1 MPRKS
6 RKLQSPRRQKKLLTA
21 CQQYTLLVGEIG
33 IPRNEFLYVL
43 KLWEI
48 NAIVKGYRRR
58 NREHWEMSRHLGLTL
73 CNVMGAKIDSA
84 HDYLPLPWD
93 DITTKKELTEKD
105 VNELMELMRKENE
118 EIAKKEIQKND
129 MQSMQSLQPTK
140 NI

>member
-1 MPRKS
+1 MPR
-6 RKLQSPRRQKKLLTA
+6 RPQCPRRPKKLLTA

-58 NREHWEMSRHLGLTL
+58 NREHWEMSRHLGLTI

-93 DITTKKELTEKD
+93 DITTKKELTEED

-118 EIAKKEIQKND
+118 AIAKKEIQKKD
-129 MQSMQSLQPTK
+129 MQPKQSL
-140 NI
+140 

>member
-1 MPRKS
+1 MLRS
-6 RKLQSPRRQKKLLTA
+6 RQFPRRPKKLLTA

-58 NREHWEMSRHLGLTL
+58 NREHWEMSRHLGLTI

>member
-1 MPRKS
+1 MLRS
-6 RKLQSPRRQKKLLTA
+6 RQCPRRPKKLLTA

-93 DITTKKELTEKD
+93 DITTKKELTEEE

-129 MQSMQSLQPTK
+129 MQSMQFLQPTK

>member
-1 MPRKS
+1 MLRS
-6 RKLQSPRRQKKLLTA
+6 RQCPRRPKKLLTA

-58 NREHWEMSRHLGLTL
+58 NREHWEMSRHLGLTI

>member
-1 MPRKS
+1 MLRS
-6 RKLQSPRRQKKLLTA
+6 RQCPRRPKKLLTA

-58 NREHWEMSRHLGLTL
+58 NREHWEMSRHLGLTI

-118 EIAKKEIQKND
+118 EIAKKEIQKKD
-129 MQSMQSLQPTK
+129 TQSLQSLQPTK

>member
-1 MPRKS
+1 MLRS
-6 RKLQSPRRQKKLLTA
+6 RQCPRRQKKLLTA

-58 NREHWEMSRHLGLTL
+58 NREHWEMSRHLGLTI

-93 DITTKKELTEKD
+93 DITTKKELTEED

-118 EIAKKEIQKND
+118 AIAKKEIQKKD
-129 MQSMQSLQPTK
+129 MQSMLTLQTTK

>member
-1 MPRKS
+1 M
-6 RKLQSPRRQKKLLTA
+6 LRRARRTTRKKLLTA

-48 NAIVKGYRRR
+48 NSIVKGYRRR
-58 NREHWEMSRHLGLTL
+58 NREHWEMSRHLGLTI

-93 DITTKKELTEKD
+93 DITTKKELTEED

-118 EIAKKEIQKND
+118 AIAKKEIQKKD
-129 MQSMQSLQPTK
+129 MQSLQSFQSTK

>member
-1 MPRKS
+1 MLRRP
-6 RKLQSPRRQKKLLTA
+6 QCPRRPKKLLTA

-58 NREHWEMSRHLGLTL
+58 NREHWEMSRHLGLTI

-93 DITTKKELTEKD
+93 DITTKKELTEEE

>member
-1 MPRKS
+1 M
-6 RKLQSPRRQKKLLTA
+6 LRRARRTTRKKLLTA

-33 IPRNEFLYVL
+33 IPRNEFLYTL

-58 NREHWEMSRHLGLTL
+58 NREHWEMSRHLGLTI

-105 VNELMELMRKENE
+105 VNDLMELMRKENE
-118 EIAKKEIQKND
+118 AIAKKEIQKKD
-129 MQSMQSLQPTK
+129 MQLMQSLQPTK